1 MKLHALKL
9 KLLSIKISLTFLQD
23 IDNGNKI
30 WSFGDV
36 TEEQESRYSSKKT
49 LSISKVHIKVKD
61 LTVGTIYT
69 TRQEVV
75 LFLFSVNSQDF
86 SA

>member
-9 KLLSIKISLTFLQD
+9 KLLSIKISLAFLQD
-23 IDNGNKI
+23 IDNGDKI

-36 TEEQESRYSSKKT
+36 TKEQESRYSSKKL
-49 LSISKVHIKVKD
+49 LSISKEHIKVKV

-75 LFLFSVNSQDF
+75 
-86 SA
+86 

>member
-23 IDNGNKI
+23 IDNGDKI

-36 TEEQESRYSSKKT
+36 TKEQESRYSSTKL
-49 LSISKVHIKVKD
+49 LSISKAHIKVKV

-75 LFLFSVNSQDF
+75 LFLFSVNS
-86 SA
+86 